1 VIFADTS
8 FLFALFGGDA
18 HTAAAQNWAKQSKAP
33 IAVTALNRYEFANAV
48 RFAAFRK
55 IISQND
61 AQTTLIAFD
70 KDLQRGILQFTPC
83 DLLAVVKEAE
93 RLSEL
98 YTTNGGHR
106 SFDVLHVAAARLLK
120 AETVL
125 TFDLNQR
132 KLARS
137 AQLTVVP

>member
-1 VIFADTS
+1 MIFADTS

-48 RFAAFRK
+48 RFCRRFER
-55 IISQND
+55 SFHN
-61 AQTTLIAFD
+61 TTLKGTLVAFD

-93 RLSEL
+93 RLS
-98 YTTNGGHR
+98 G
-106 SFDVLHVAAARLLK
+106 
-120 AETVL
+120 
-125 TFDLNQR
+125 
-132 KLARS
+132 
-137 AQLTVVP
+137 VV